1 MAFSDASKQQIAI
14 KKLVGKAH
22 TRNDTDF
29 SNEPKSSGVTVSADN
44 VFGQTITGS
53 PSSSALYVNNG
64 IYELVRLKA
73 VAANEST
80 NVDTGRLHA
89 FYLTLPSDYESNST
103 HENAGSGYFV
113 NNQALFESLGKL
125 QLIPPSF
132 GTGYEAKLF
141 YGTVSDTS
149 QGSGTRIF
157 VTDARNWYVDYFNG
171 VIFQE
176 NPPTNASEDPLWV
189 EAYVYIGDMA
199 SVSHAPSLSSLWE
212 PDPADSNNLMPT
224 NVLDGDTGCFALD
237 MNIYLLEDNTIA
249 LSSYTTTTR
258 DDAVDKY
265 FEIDSNGNVVPK

>member
-44 VFGQTITGS
+44 VFGQTITGT

-103 HENAGSGYFV
+103 QGNAGSTVFV
-113 NNQALFESLGKL
+113 NDQPLFETLGKL

-132 GTGYEAKLF
+132 GSGYEAKLF
-141 YGTVSDTS
+141 YGTNSDTT

-176 NPPTNASEDPLWV
+176 NPPTNAAQDPLWV

-199 SVSHAPSLSSLWE
+199 SVSHASSLSSLWE
-212 PDPADSNNLMPT
+212 PDPNNSNNLMPT
-224 NVLDGDTGCFALD
+224 NVLDGNTGCFALD

>member
-44 VFGQTITGS
+44 VFGQTITGT

-103 HENAGSGYFV
+103 QDNAGSTVFV
-113 NNQALFESLGKL
+113 NDQPLFETLGKL

-132 GTGYEAKLF
+132 GSGYEAKLF
-141 YGTVSDTS
+141 YGTNSDTT

-171 VIFQE
+171 VIF
-176 NPPTNASEDPLWV
+176 
-189 EAYVYIGDMA
+189 
-199 SVSHAPSLSSLWE
+199 
-212 PDPADSNNLMPT
+212 
-224 NVLDGDTGCFALD
+224 
-237 MNIYLLEDNTIA
+237 
-249 LSSYTTTTR
+249 
-258 DDAVDKY
+258 
-265 FEIDSNGNVVPK
+265 